1 MNSNDLANLLTNP
14 NLKKVDDISSLITKK
29 EDVKEVHVEK
39 IKVNYDNITPMH
51 LEEIGEIQPNIEKIL
66 PPKPSHKNNK
76 SNINSSKPNTFDLQK
91 NLEDFMQ
98 KANKLKE
105 KPLPVLKGNKGEWSE
120 LYVFLK
126 LLLDEYIY
134 IGDANNPNIKHKN
147 QKSDTER
154 NTLKVF
160 GVKRSG
166 QNKDIIYKLVDAGE
180 GYKRILLETPEG
192 KRIASIKKKKEDL
205 FKILNQFGQVL
216 KNAKTSEEIDMT
228 WISPFLKE
236 LEIDKIKSDNANKQ
250 DIQLVLY
257 DSLSKQ
263 YIHHSFSVKSE
274 IGSAATLLNAS
285 NHTKFYYELSGNTA
299 LLTEDVIEAFNK
311 FEESNKYKQR
321 LVALKKLGVDLNF
334 SMDKTHTQ
342 SKTLIAN
349 LASENTALPTVIA
362 EALMFAFT
370 TGKRRLYDVV
380 YYLEENNPLN
390 IPSHRETK
398 AYERMIKKFL
408 IDTASGMMP
417 SQYFTG
423 IQDAGSG
430 YLVLKKE
437 NGIFEVEGYFNNG
450 DNGKENLKNYLISKT
465 KLETPSTR
473 SGTMPFG
480 QIEYDSEK
488 NKYYFSL
495 NLQIRFT
502 KRSYTM
508 ENILYTM
515 NVLQQQKQTSVLH
528 NELVKIILSTEKQ
541 MKLF

>member
-14 NLKKVDDISSLITKK
+14 NLKKVDDISSLITQK
-29 EDVKEVHVEK
+29 EEIKPSHSEK
-39 IKVNYDNITPMH
+39 IKANYDNIKPIE
-51 LEEIGEIQPNIEKIL
+51 LEEIGEKQAQPEKISTNNIKIAKPL
-66 PPKPSHKNNK
+66 INQPKAPS
-76 SNINSSKPNTFDLQK
+76 FDLQK
-91 NLEDFMQ
+91 NLQEFLD
-98 KANKLKE
+98 KANKLKD
-105 KPLPVLKGNKGEWSE
+105 KPLPQLKGNKGEWSE
-120 LYVFLK
+120 LYVFFK

-166 QNKDIIYKLVDAGE
+166 QNKDIIYKLIDAGE
-180 GYKRILLETPEG
+180 GYKRIILESPEG
-192 KRIASIKKKKEDL
+192 KRIASIKKKKQDL
-205 FKILNQFGQVL
+205 VEILKKFGDVL
-216 KNAKTSEEIDMT
+216 KNAKTSDEIEMT
-228 WISPFLKE
+228 WLSPFLKE
-236 LEIDKIKSDNANKQ
+236 LEINKIKSDNDKKQ

-257 DSLSKQ
+257 DNLSKQ

-299 LLTEDVIEAFNK
+299 LLTHDVIDAFNN

-321 LVALKKLGVDLNF
+321 LIALKQLGINLNF
-334 SMDKTHTQ
+334 SVDKTQEQ
-342 SKTLIAN
+342 SKTLVAN
-349 LASENTALPTVIA
+349 LASENLALPTVIA
-362 EALMFAFT
+362 EALLFGFKS
-370 TGKRRLYDVV
+370 GKRRLYDIV
-380 YYLEENNPLN
+380 YYLEETNPLN
-390 IPSHRETK
+390 IPSHMQTK

-417 SQYFTG
+417 SQYFSG
-423 IQDAGSG
+423 VQDAGSG

-450 DNGKENLKNYLISKT
+450 DHGKENLKNYLISKT

-473 SGTMPFG
+473 SGTMPYG
-480 QIEYDSEK
+480 KIEYDAEK

-528 NELVKIILSTEKQ
+528 NELVRIILSTEKQ

>member
-1 MNSNDLANLLTNP
+1 VNSNDLANLLTNP
-14 NLKKVDDISSLITKK
+14 NLKKVDDISSLITQK
-29 EDVKEVHVEK
+29 EEIQTTHVEK
-39 IKVNYDNITPMH
+39 IKVNYDNIKPIE
-51 LEEIGEIQPNIEKIL
+51 LEEIGELQPQPEKIL
-66 PPKPSHKNNK
+66 PPQNKSK
-76 SNINSSKPNTFDLQK
+76 SNINTKPQAQSFDLQK
-91 NLEDFMQ
+91 NLQDFLE
-98 KANKLKE
+98 KANKLKD
-105 KPLPVLKGNKGEWSE
+105 KPMPILKGNKGEWSE

-147 QKSDTER
+147 QKSEIER

-166 QNKDIIYKLVDAGE
+166 QTKDIIYKLVDAQD
-180 GYKRILLETPEG
+180 GYKRIILESPEG
-192 KRIASIKKKKEDL
+192 KRIASIKKKKQDL
-205 FKILNQFGQVL
+205 VEMLKKFGDIL
-216 KNAKTSEEIDMT
+216 KNAKTSDEIEMS
-228 WISPFLKE
+228 WLSPFLKE
-236 LEIDKIKSDNANKQ
+236 LEINKIKSDNDKKQ

-299 LLTEDVIEAFNK
+299 LLTDDVIDAFNN

-321 LVALKKLGVDLNF
+321 LTALKQLGINLNF
-334 SMDKTHTQ
+334 SVDKTQEQ
-342 SKTLIAN
+342 SKTLVAN
-349 LASENTALPTVIA
+349 LASENLALPTVIA
-362 EALMFAFT
+362 EALLFAFK
-370 TGKRRLYDVV
+370 TGKRRLYDIV
-380 YYLEENNPLN
+380 YYLEETNPLN
-390 IPSHRETK
+390 IPSHMETK

-423 IQDAGSG
+423 VQDAGSG

-450 DNGKENLKNYLISKT
+450 DHGKENLKNYLISKT

-473 SGTMPFG
+473 AGTMPFG
-480 QIEYDSEK
+480 KIEKDEK
-488 NKYYFSL
+488 TNKYYFSL

-515 NVLQQQKQTSVLH
+515 NVLQQQKQTSILH